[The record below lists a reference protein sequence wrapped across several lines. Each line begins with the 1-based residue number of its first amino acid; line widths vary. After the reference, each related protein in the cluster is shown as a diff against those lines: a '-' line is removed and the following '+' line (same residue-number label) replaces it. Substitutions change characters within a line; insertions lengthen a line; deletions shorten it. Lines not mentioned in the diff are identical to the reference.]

1 MKKLLGILVL
11 GLLLSSNA
19 FAEIDKIKNLDTIK
33 FILNKESTSPSG
45 IEMGSYLCWADNN
58 KSNYSAKKMPN
69 RTCHRTFL
77 HKLFNTMKADNFK
90 RLYEEFLSITDLP
103 KCKGEYSTNPTK
115 NDSLNWNNCLGFVDA
130 DYGEIIIA
138 PFKEGYIS
146 GLGIRIEGDF
156 SIYIGEFVDDYMH
169 GKGVIYI
176 STDTLK
182 NIPVEK
188 KRSIVIEGIW
198 EEDEFV
204 KEISRKNIK

>member
-1 MKKLLGILVL
+1 MKKLLGIVVL
-11 GLLLSSNA
+11 GLMLSCNA

-103 KCKGEYSTNPTK
+103 KCKGEYSRDPTK
-115 NDSLNWNNCLGFVDA
+115 NDSLNWNNCLGFVDN
-130 DYGEIIIA
+130 GEERIIA
-138 PFKEGYIS
+138 PFKEGSIS
-146 GLGIRIEGDF
+146 GLGIKIDPYF

-169 GKGVIYI
+169 GRGVKYM
-176 STDTLK
+176 SADTLK
-182 NIPVEK
+182 DIPVEK
-188 KRSIVIEGIW
+188 RTSIVIEGIW
-198 EEDEFV
+198 EEDEYG
-204 KEISRKNIK
+204 KEISRKNLK